1 MWWSS
6 RFDLHHFES
15 ARTSWMPQWGSAH
28 SRDWAGASEWFEVTG
43 HNSELWLR
51 KLSRSQK
58 WCVWS
63 LIRCLQNTTSWTPT
77 LPDRISQG
85 WKIITSENYVIFQHH
100 DHENYVTRVIKLECP
115 RAWWCCSWLVGVFFL
130 ILSHLKNKNLQTLL
144 AKLPI
149 CHIWTS
155 KLVPAHSHRKLIMFQ
170 PSLCPSLYGINPH
183 LHIFASSANM
193 TDAFP
198 SIFVRTEMN
207 SEVEQNQISVDAA
220 MLTQDVSMSP
230 IGLLLFIRFH
240 KTGWHVMIES
250 RALCSNQSVH
260 YSENTQGYRSGP
272 CSRLHLMKVEGLS
285 MFLPRRW
292 APIYE
297 LLTWMKQGFKTE

>member
-1 MWWSS
+1 M
-6 RFDLHHFES
+6 
-15 ARTSWMPQWGSAH
+15 SWMPHWGSAH
-28 SRDWAGASEWFEVTG
+28 SRDWAGASERFEVTG
-43 HNSELWLR
+43 HNSKRWLR
-51 KLSRSQK
+51 KLSLSQK

-85 WKIITSENYVIFQHH
+85 WKIITLENYVIFRHH
-100 DHENYVTRVIKLECP
+100 NHENYVASVIKQECP
-115 RAWWCCSWLVGVFFL
+115 RAWCCCAWLVVVFCV
-130 ILSHLKNKNLQTLL
+130 ILSNLKHENLQMLL
-144 AKLPI
+144 ANLSI
-149 CHIWTS
+149 CHIWMS
-155 KLVPAHSHRKLIMFQ
+155 KLVPAHHHRKLIMFR
-170 PSLCPSLYGINPH
+170 PSLRPSLHGINRH
-183 LHIFASSANM
+183 LHIFALSANM

-198 SIFVRTEMN
+198 SIFVQTEMN
-207 SEVEQNQISVDAA
+207 FGVEQNQISVAVST
-220 MLTQDVSMSP
+220 LIWTQDVSTSP

-240 KTGWHVMIES
+240 KTGWHVMIDS
-250 RALCSNQSVH
+250 QVLCSNQSVH
-260 YSENTQGYRSGP
+260 YSENTPGYWSGP

>member
-1 MWWSS
+1 MRW
-6 RFDLHHFES
+6 
-15 ARTSWMPQWGSAH
+15 TSHAGSTYAILIPRERHWGSAH
-28 SRDWAGASEWFEVTG
+28 SRDRAGASERFEVAG

-51 KLSRSQK
+51 KLSWRPK

-85 WKIITSENYVIFQHH
+85 WKIIASENYVIFRHH
-100 DHENYVTRVIKLECP
+100 DHENYVARVIKQECP
-115 RAWWCCSWLVGVFFL
+115 RAWWRRAWLVGVFCV
-130 ILSHLKNKNLQTLL
+130 ILSNLKHKNLQQMLL
-144 AKLPI
+144 AKLSI

-155 KLVPAHSHRKLIMFQ
+155 QLVPAHNHGKLIMFR
-170 PSLCPSLYGINPH
+170 PSLRPSLYGISRH
-183 LHIFASSANM
+183 LHIFASSASM

-198 SIFVRTEMN
+198 SIFVQTEMN
-207 SEVEQNQISVDAA
+207 SEVEQNQISVDTAT
-220 MLTQDVSMSP
+220 LTQDVSTSP
-230 IGLLLFIRFH
+230 IGLLLFIGFH
-240 KTGWHVMIES
+240 KTGWHVMIDS

-260 YSENTQGYRSGP
+260 YSENTPGYRSGP